1 MIRLTPNTSE
11 QTLQIVPRDF
21 PTLAASFD
29 NIGLVI
35 TEDGTGISESFT
47 DLVAEVDSDASNY
60 VNIDVSFTILR
71 EGYGYYL
78 ELNISVIDFK
88 SRVIEDD
95 GTYEASDCIK
105 AFLNQYNR
113 TLWFRDKAY
122 ATSQSNKTVKHTLNT
137 NYYEQYQNGES
148 NDYIII

>member
-60 VNIDVSFTILR
+60 VNIDV
-71 EGYGYYL
+71 
-78 ELNISVIDFK
+78 
-88 SRVIEDD
+88 
-95 GTYEASDCIK
+95 
-105 AFLNQYNR
+105 
-113 TLWFRDKAY
+113 
-122 ATSQSNKTVKHTLNT
+122 
-137 NYYEQYQNGES
+137 QNPKPI
-148 NDYIII
+148 N